1 MKIARIKEIKN
12 IGTFAN
18 FTNGASL
25 GFEKLTF
32 IYGFNTYGKT
42 TLTDIFQSFKENNPQ
57 IIQARKTIPAQL
69 GQQKVIFSIKDQT
82 ESDIKFE
89 NNNWTQNE
97 ASKYLEVFGTDFI
110 HKYLF
115 TGLAIERE
123 NRENLTQFILGE
135 QGVKLAEEI
144 ATKKKELGDKRRDLK
159 TKVPNFVKDK
169 IDIEIKK
176 FLESSIEGLEKDKIE
191 NVLSQKKIELQKE
204 QERLKEPQK
213 ILKLQEPSKFE
224 LPTFTIIELLKVIN
238 TLLQED
244 YSNIKEGILTK
255 LNKHLSDNFS
265 VQDNAEN
272 WLKAGLHCCKDKAN
286 GDCPFCGQSLHNAQ
300 DLINIYDSYF
310 DQAYN
315 DFINRIEKGL
325 ENNNREIEN
334 VTFAQKTILQ
344 TALTGVSKY
353 KELISDE
360 VFQAKLAGLQTNIE
374 SLQEEDL
381 NIAKNEILKAV
392 KSSRDLKSKYP
403 YKKVDIIDFPHFE
416 TTLLVY
422 NQSLVTAKEI
432 IDELLKRIKTF
443 KKQYE
448 NTATIQQSVNSLINK
463 IGELEYKKAR
473 IDQNQDCVNYKKLRQ
488 EIVTLEENIVTL
500 ETQLKGDQSQY
511 LTNYF
516 TQINDL
522 FKKLG
527 SKNFTLE
534 KETNNQGHLPVYSLK
549 VKFHSVE
556 ISNDQ
561 LKSVL
566 SESDRRALALAIFW
580 AKINLKEQSE
590 KEKAIIILDDPMTS
604 FDDNRITN
612 SINLLKETINQVSQI
627 VVLTHYPHFIKRFC
641 EITKDAQITTKYL
654 EIKQDNTTSSLVLSD
669 RNTFTM
675 SDYERVFKK
684 IYGFINR
691 LHSESIKTD
700 LRPFLENLYLPTV
713 FAKQIQDKNVNCSS
727 LEKMIDGI
735 FDINHDARVKLHEF
749 RNTLNPDSH
758 LFTSSNAEDDRSFA
772 SEMLDYLYSINYE

>member
-12 IGTFAN
+12 IGI
-18 FTNGASL
+18 FTNFIKGASL
-25 GFEKLTF
+25 EFEKLTF
-32 IYGFNTYGKT
+32 IYGFNTFGKT
-42 TLTDIFQSFKENNPQ
+42 TLADIFQSLKENNPQ
-57 IIQARKTIPAQL
+57 IIQARKTIPAQVE
-69 GQQKVIFSIKDQT
+69 QQKVIFSIKDHV
-82 ESDIKFE
+82 ESDVKFE
-89 NNNWTQNE
+89 NDNWTQNDI
-97 ASKYLEVFGTDFI
+97 SKHLAVFGTDFI
-110 HKYLF
+110 HKNLF

-123 NRENLTQFILGE
+123 NRENLTRFILGE

-144 ATKKKELGDKRRDLK
+144 ATKKKELGDKRRDSK

-169 IDIEIKK
+169 IDIKIKQ
-176 FLESSIEGLEKDKIE
+176 FLEFSIEGLKKDGIE
-191 NVLSQKKIELQKE
+191 NVLSQKKIDLQKE
-204 QERLKEPQK
+204 QDRLKEPQK
-213 ILKLQEPSKFE
+213 ILQLQEPSKFE
-224 LPTFTIIELLKVIN
+224 LPTFTIIESLKVIN

-244 YSNIKEGILTK
+244 YSNIKEVILTK
-255 LNKHLSDNFS
+255 LNKHLSNNFS
-265 VQDNAEN
+265 VKDNAEN
-272 WLKAGLHCCKDKAN
+272 WIKAGLRYCKDKTN
-286 GDCPFCGQSLHNAQ
+286 DGCPFCGQSLHNAQ

-315 DFINRIEKGL
+315 DFISRIEKEL
-325 ENNNREIEN
+325 ENKNRKIEN
-334 VTFAQKTILQ
+334 ATFAQKTILQ

-360 VFQAKLAGLQTNIE
+360 VFQAQLVELQTNID

-381 NIAKNEILKAV
+381 NNAKNKILKTV
-392 KSSRDLKSKYP
+392 KLSRDLKSKYP
-403 YKKVDIIDFPHFE
+403 YRKVDIVDFSHFE

-432 IDELLKRIKTF
+432 IDKLLERIKTF

-448 NTATIQQSVNSLINK
+448 NTATIQQSINSLMK
-463 IGELEYKKAR
+463 GIGELEYKKAR
-473 IDQNQDCVNYKKLRQ
+473 IDQNQDCINYKKLQ
-488 EIVTLEENIVTL
+488 EIVTLEANIVMI
-500 ETQLKGDQSQY
+500 ETQLGGDQSQY

-516 TQINDL
+516 TQINNL

-534 KETNNQGHLPVYSLK
+534 KETTKQGHQPVYSLK
-549 VKFHSVE
+549 VKFHSIE

-590 KEKAIIILDDPMTS
+590 KEKAVIILDDPMTS

-627 VVLTHYPHFIKRFC
+627 VILTHYPHFIKRFC

-654 EIKQDNTTSSLVLSD
+654 EIKQDNLTSFLTLSD
-669 RNTFTM
+669 RSTFAM
-675 SDYERVFKK
+675 SDYERVFMK

-691 LHSESIKTD
+691 TQPESIKTD
-700 LRPFLENLYLPTV
+700 LRPFLEDLYLPTV
-713 FAKQIQDKNVNCSS
+713 FAKQIRDKNVDCSS
-727 LEKMIDGI
+727 LERMINGI
-735 FDINHDARVKLHEF
+735 FSDKEDMKIKLHEF
-749 RNTLNPDSH
+749 RNSLNPDSH
-758 LFTSSNAEDDRSFA
+758 LFTSNTDEDVRNFA
-772 SEMLDYLYSINYE
+772 IEMMNYLYP